1 MSELAVRDRI
11 GAAPEGKGLT
21 RTLQM
26 KGKLPSWSAWVLL
39 AEAETITRQPDG
51 SGWII
56 GAREWYLDWPS
67 DAARQPVVRSVNGKQ
82 QLAVPLTGA
91 TLEKPITYS
100 IVW

>member
-1 MSELAVRDRI
+1 MTASEIA
-11 GAAPEGKGLT
+11 K
-21 RTLQM
+21 
-26 KGKLPSWSAWVLL
+26 
-39 AEAETITRQPDG
+39 TI
-51 SGWII
+51 SEKF

-67 DAARQPVVRSVNGKQ
+67 HATRQPVVRSVNGKQ